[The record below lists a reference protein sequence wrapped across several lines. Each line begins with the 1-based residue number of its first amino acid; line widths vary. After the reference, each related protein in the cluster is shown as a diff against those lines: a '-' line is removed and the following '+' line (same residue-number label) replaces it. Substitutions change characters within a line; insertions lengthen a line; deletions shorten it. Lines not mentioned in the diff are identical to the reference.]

1 MPLVHAIEER
11 LRQRGGRVG
20 ELAERG
26 RSIRKRAEE
35 HRVSIV
41 AAGLAFYVAVSIVPT
56 LVATVAVY
64 SWLRTPADLFQRI
77 EVWTSALPE
86 EVQRLLA
93 GQLLEIAGMTGA
105 GVGVSF
111 VGSIIATLWA
121 ASKASRALMTTLNI
135 AYGIDERREGGR
147 RRGLAVAIVVAGVI
161 FAAVALAI
169 ADLGGDTADGWW
181 ATASTILFWPLLLAA
196 AAGVSALAYRFG
208 PNRDGDE
215 SRAILPG
222 TIVSTVVFAVAS
234 AALAVYASTADLSRA
249 YGALGALVGAMLW
262 LLAIAWGLLIG
273 AYVNVEHGELGADRS
288 PDPAGAEG

>member
-1 MPLVHAIEER
+1 MPLIPLIEDR
-11 LRQRGGRVG
+11 LQARGGRVG
-20 ELAERG
+20 DLAERAG
-26 RSIRKRAEE
+26 SVRRRAEE

-41 AAGLAFYVAVSIVPT
+41 AAGLAFYVAVSIVPA

-77 EVWTSALPE
+77 EVWTDALPE

-93 GQLLEIAGMTGA
+93 GQLLEIAGMTGTS
-105 GVGVSF
+105 VGVSF
-111 VGSIIATLWA
+111 AGSILATFWA
-121 ASKASRALMTTLNI
+121 ASKMSRALMTTLNI

-147 RRGLAVAIVVAGVI
+147 RRGLAVAVIVAGVI

-169 ADLGGDTADGWW
+169 ADLGGTNADSWW
-181 ATASTILFWPLLLAA
+181 STASTVLFWPLLVLA
-196 AAGVSALAYRFG
+196 AAGVAALAYRFG

-222 TIVSTVVFAVAS
+222 TVVSTVVFAVSS
-234 AALAVYASTADLSRA
+234 AALAVYAATADVSRA

-273 AYVNVEHGELGADRS
+273 AYVNVEAGERGPDGS
-288 PDPAGAEG
+288 PDPEDAEG